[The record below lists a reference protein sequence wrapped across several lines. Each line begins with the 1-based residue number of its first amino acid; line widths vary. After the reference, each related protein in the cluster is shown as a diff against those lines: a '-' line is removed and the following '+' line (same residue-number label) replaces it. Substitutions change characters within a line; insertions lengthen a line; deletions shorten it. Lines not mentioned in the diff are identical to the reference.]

1 MRLLDLLMA
10 PVDFF
15 EKVKNE
21 GGKPAFVFF
30 LQITLVISIVTPIVN
45 YFGIASTDFSSAYQA
60 QIMAYR
66 FVQGSL
72 LFQYGGYAYLL
83 ESILILGLA
92 FVMLVF
98 LTGFIHILYKL
109 MGGRGPILNGWKAVC
124 YGVGP
129 CLLGGFLPYIA
140 LFAAFYS
147 LLLQFY
153 IGPKILY
160 EVKEWKAL
168 LFISI
173 IIALTFIEMFRFGTT
188 VVSF

>member
-1 MRLLDLLMA
+1 MN

-15 EKVKNE
+15 EEAKNE
-21 GGKPAFVFF
+21 GARPAFVFS
-30 LQITLVISIVTPIVN
+30 LKITMVISVVTPIVN
-45 YFGIASTDFSSAYQA
+45 YFGVESTDFSSAYQA

-66 FVQGSL
+66 LAKNYL
-72 LFQYGGYAYLL
+72 LPQYGVYAYLC
-83 ESILILGLA
+83 ESILIFGFA
-92 FVMLVF
+92 CMMLVF
-98 LTGFIHILYKL
+98 LAGFLHIVYKL
-109 MGGRGPILNGWKAVC
+109 MGGKGSILNGWKATC

-168 LFISI
+168 LFLSM
-173 IIALTFIEMFRFGTT
+173 IIALTFIEMFMFGTT
-188 VVSF
+188 IVSF

>member
-1 MRLLDLLMA
+1 MRLLDLLMN
-10 PVDFF
+10 PGDFF
-15 EKVKNE
+15 EKAKNE
-21 GGKPAFVFF
+21 GAKPAFVFF
-30 LQITLVISIVTPIVN
+30 LKITLSISVVTPVVN
-45 YFGIASTDFSSAYQA
+45 YFGVESTDFSSAYQA
-60 QIMAYR
+60 QIIAYR
-66 FVQGSL
+66 IMKNYL
-72 LFQYGGYAYLL
+72 LPKYGVYAYLC
-83 ESILILGLA
+83 ESILILGFACVL
-92 FVMLVF
+92 LVF
-98 LTGFIHILYKL
+98 LAGFLHVLYKL
-109 MGGRGPILNGWKAVC
+109 IGGRGPILNGWKAAC

-129 CLLGGFLPYIA
+129 CLLGGFLPYIS

-173 IIALTFIEMFRFGTT
+173 IIALTFIEMFMFGTT

>member
-1 MRLLDLLMA
+1 MRLVDLLTD
-10 PVDFF
+10 PVGFF
-15 EKVKNE
+15 EKVKTE

-30 LQITLVISIVTPIVN
+30 LQITLVISVATPVVN

-66 FVQGSL
+66 FVQSFL
-72 LFQYGGYAYLL
+72 LSQYGGYAYLL
-83 ESILILGLA
+83 ESILILGFA
-92 FVMLVF
+92 CVMLAV

-140 LFAAFYS
+140 LFTAFYS

-153 IGPKILY
+153 LGPKILY

-168 LFISI
+168 LFISM
-173 IIALTFIEMFRFGTT
+173 IIALSFIEMFMFGTT